1 MKHPLLFVIFLM
13 TILLSPFTYTSL
25 FSQENGSRLRLAFY
39 NIENFFDIKFDSTR
53 QYNEFTPEGT
63 QRWTLSR
70 YLHKR
75 TNVFKII
82 MAMGEGSP
90 PDLLGFCEVENED
103 VLSDLILGTP
113 LKKFNYRV
121 VHFESGDR
129 RGIDVG
135 LIYRLDHLSL
145 INSKAIVFSDPSDAN
160 FVTRDILYV
169 SFEVD
174 AADTLHVFVNHWPSR
189 YGGVLSSDIKRI
201 MAAELLRK
209 HVDSLK
215 HYHRNPKIVLMGDF
229 NDTPE
234 DISIKKVLRALSPD
248 KVMQDS
254 DLVHLFTKPE
264 ELGFEGTIKHM
275 QNWQIFDHIIVS
287 QSLYS
292 SDDGLGFIQGSQR
305 IFAKNFL
312 LTDDDRHLGKMLYRT
327 YVGPR
332 YVGGYSDHLPVYI
345 DLRLPGN

>member
-1 MKHPLLFVIFLM
+1 
-13 TILLSPFTYTSL
+13 
-25 FSQENGSRLRLAFY
+25 
-39 NIENFFDIKFDSTR
+39 
-53 QYNEFTPEGT
+53 
-63 QRWTLSR
+63 
-70 YLHKR
+70 
-75 TNVFKII
+75 
-82 MAMGEGSP
+82 
-90 PDLLGFCEVENED
+90 
-103 VLSDLILGTP
+103 
-113 LKKFNYRV
+113 
-121 VHFESGDR
+121 
-129 RGIDVG
+129 
-135 LIYRLDHLSL
+135 
-145 INSKAIVFSDPSDAN
+145 
-160 FVTRDILYV
+160 
-169 SFEVD
+169 
-174 AADTLHVFVNHWPSR
+174 
-189 YGGVLSSDIKRI
+189 

-345 DLRLPGN
+345 DLRLPGK